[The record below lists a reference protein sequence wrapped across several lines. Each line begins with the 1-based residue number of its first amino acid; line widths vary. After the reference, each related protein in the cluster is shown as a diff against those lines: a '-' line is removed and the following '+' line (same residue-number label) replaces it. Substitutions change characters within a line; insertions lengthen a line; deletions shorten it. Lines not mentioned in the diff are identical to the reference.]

1 MTIEQMIAR
10 QQELLNA
17 ARSAGRNMTREE
29 AAEFD
34 SLQRSIDAARAA
46 GAGIAHGGQSSTPAA
61 PSNNTP
67 EGQRQQTPAA
77 GEGGN
82 GGQDPQNTQRAI
94 EAERQRIRSIEDLC
108 TEFGLDARSYID
120 NGSTEEQ
127 VRAAVLEHLR
137 SQHSPVATGI
147 QVTDTQEDKFRRAA
161 ADSLLMR
168 SGMTLERPED
178 GARSLMGMSIRDLAI
193 ECLQRDGSSES
204 NLNRRSSDELYT
216 MMARGFY
223 NPEASFPAI
232 LDQTIEKA
240 YKEGYRKVAVTFDKF
255 TKKGSLKDFKKH
267 DNYYVAGPVGE
278 FYEVPENGE
287 LKHDIFKDD
296 KLPQRQLKTYGRQF
310 TLSRKAFIDDDIG
323 LVTSLPARYAA
334 AARKTINKQVY
345 QILINNSNI
354 YDGAA
359 LFGKEHKN
367 LLASG
372 TGVTQEAMQ
381 TMIMALANQKD
392 QFGESIIINPATVIS
407 RALNKVAVTARVDLA
422 NKAQAT
428 YTVKS
433 GGFKKDMTIRKAS
446 AGRLEAVIHSQG
458 KPLSITKFH
467 TTAPKKTGAKANIIK
482 GSGLKQLI
490 YGNIKAF
497 KGPNGQIYQ
506 RRSTA
511 RLPIKK
517 LSSNSIPKMIGNE
530 EKVYGVVK
538 PSIDR
543 NLQHYVEQQI
553 ELLTK

>member
-61 PSNNTP
+61 PANNTP
-67 EGQRQQTPAA
+67 EGQRQQTPVA

-82 GGQDPQNTQRAI
+82 GGQDPQNAQRAI

-108 TEFGLDARSYID
+108 TEFGLEARSYID

-168 SGMTLERPED
+168 SGMKLERPED

-323 LVTSLPARYAA
+323 LVTSLPARY
-334 AARKTINKQVY
+334 T
-345 QILINNSNI
+345 
-354 YDGAA
+354 
-359 LFGKEHKN
+359 
-367 LLASG
+367 
-372 TGVTQEAMQ
+372 
-381 TMIMALANQKD
+381 
-392 QFGESIIINPATVIS
+392 
-407 RALNKVAVTARVDLA
+407 
-422 NKAQAT
+422 
-428 YTVKS
+428 
-433 GGFKKDMTIRKAS
+433 
-446 AGRLEAVIHSQG
+446 
-458 KPLSITKFH
+458 
-467 TTAPKKTGAKANIIK
+467 
-482 GSGLKQLI
+482 
-490 YGNIKAF
+490 
-497 KGPNGQIYQ
+497 
-506 RRSTA
+506 RS
-511 RLPIKK
+511 
-517 LSSNSIPKMIGNE
+517 
-530 EKVYGVVK
+530 
-538 PSIDR
+538 
-543 NLQHYVEQQI
+543 
-553 ELLTK
+553 

>member
-61 PSNNTP
+61 PANNTP

-82 GGQDPQNTQRAI
+82 GGQDPQNAQRAI

-108 TEFGLDARSYID
+108 TEFGLEARSYID

-240 YKEGYRKVAVTFDKF
+240 YKEGYRD
-255 TKKGSLKDFKKH
+255 SI
-267 DNYYVAGPVGE
+267 
-278 FYEVPENGE
+278 EVVEDP
-287 LKHDIFKDD
+287 
-296 KLPQRQLKTYGRQF
+296 
-310 TLSRKAFIDDDIG
+310 
-323 LVTSLPARYAA
+323 
-334 AARKTINKQVY
+334 TINALCGGLGNVMPWF
-345 QILINNSNI
+345 LIGDPGDTDFI
-354 YDGAA
+354 
-359 LFGKEHKN
+359 E
-367 LLASG
+367 
-372 TGVTQEAMQ
+372 
-381 TMIMALANQKD
+381 
-392 QFGESIIINPATVIS
+392 
-407 RALNKVAVTARVDLA
+407 VDYL
-422 NKAQAT
+422 
-428 YTVKS
+428 
-433 GGFKKDMTIRKAS
+433 
-446 AGRLEAVIHSQG
+446 
-458 KPLSITKFH
+458 
-467 TTAPKKTGAKANIIK
+467 
-482 GSGLKQLI
+482 
-490 YGNIKAF
+490 
-497 KGPNGQIYQ
+497 NGQEIPNIRRMEAPGQLGFIWDIYLDWGISVMDY
-506 RRSTA
+506 RGA
-511 RLPIKK
+511 VKNPGIKVDTK
-517 LSSNSIPKMIGNE
+517 LKL
-530 EKVYGVVK
+530 V
-538 PSIDR
+538 
-543 NLQHYVEQQI
+543 
-553 ELLTK
+553 